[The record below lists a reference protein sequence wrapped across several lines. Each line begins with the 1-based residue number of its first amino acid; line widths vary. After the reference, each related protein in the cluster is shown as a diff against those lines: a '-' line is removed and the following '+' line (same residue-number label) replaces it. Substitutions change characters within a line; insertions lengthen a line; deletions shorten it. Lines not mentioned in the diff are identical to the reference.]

1 MSFVYSLVKKLKIS
15 KNSFIRSL
23 TTFKGLPHRYEI
35 FLKKKNYIF
44 INDSKATT
52 FQATKFALENTR
64 NIFWIVGGLPKKND
78 KLHIKNLKKN
88 IIKSYIIGRH
98 INFFKKQIKDKTDYK
113 VTKNLKNSIIQ
124 ILKDIK
130 ILKHKYNNILLSP
143 ASASFD
149 QFMNFEKRGEKFK
162 ELSNYYARKYI

>member
-1 MSFVYSLVKKLKIS
+1 M
-15 KNSFIRSL
+15 
-23 TTFKGLPHRYEI
+23 
-35 FLKKKNYIF
+35 
-44 INDSKATT
+44 
-52 FQATKFALENTR
+52 ENTR